1 MQALPVGPV
10 TVCTETVLVH
20 VIISYKYIYIYINT
34 RIIRPLWENNEP
46 SWSPTRLT
54 TQLLGLNSAG
64 ATTVT
69 KSPRAVLFHIW
80 VTPATRYQQLSP
92 DPESPESTQE
102 HLRKDPN
109 SAVSQALRMRP
120 QHLQRPA
127 EIQLQHHEIPSEL
140 LPPEFQVLLIC
151 LFSSPCALASR
162 TSKAG
167 IIEKLG
173 AWCSLCT
180 VSLRHFW
187 TLHSKQSMQR
197 ELLNSVVSQSS
208 TWSLSTCQLMHMNW
222 KVIIVIQ

>member
-1 MQALPVGPV
+1 MSRHDHPHA
-10 TVCTETVLVH
+10 
-20 VIISYKYIYIYINT
+20 
-34 RIIRPLWENNEP
+34 W
-46 SWSPTRLT
+46 
-54 TQLLGLNSAG
+54 
-64 ATTVT
+64 
-69 KSPRAVLFHIW
+69 
-80 VTPATRYQQLSP
+80 QLSFWVWTALERRQSRNP
-92 DPESPESTQE
+92 LVPSCFTSGSHQQRDISSSLQILSLQNPLRNN
-102 HLRKDPN
+102 LRKDPN

-140 LPPEFQVLLIC
+140 LPPGFQVLLIC

-173 AWCSLCT
+173 VWCSLCT

-187 TLHSKQSMQR
+187 TLYSKQSIQR

-222 KVIIVIQ
+222 KVSLSSYHNII